1 MTIAAG
7 RNRGAPILL
16 EYKKI
21 ELSLRHTWTLSRG
34 SSDAKTNVL
43 VRLSH
48 AGIEGFGEAAPSA
61 RYGEDGQ
68 SVIAALDLLA
78 PRLEGDP
85 ARCERAIDSLE
96 EALPGNRAAR
106 AAIDIALHDWVGKK
120 EGIPLYRKFGADPRR
135 APATSFSIGI
145 DSVPAMQEK
154 VRQAA
159 DFPILKIKAG
169 LNNDR
174 DILEGIRQVTDKP
187 LYVDANEGWNDR
199 RRAVEMIRWMEG
211 MGVLLVEQPLA
222 AADLDGAKFIRDRV
236 DMPIFADEAA
246 LTADDVEPLAAA
258 YDGIN
263 VKLMKAGG
271 LGMARR
277 MLERARA
284 LNMKVMLGCMIET
297 SVGITAAAHLSPL
310 ADHADLDGN
319 LLIRDDPF
327 RGVVVR
333 EGKLILPDRPGL
345 GVEGAW

>member
-1 MTIAAG
+1 LTIAAG

>member
-1 MTIAAG
+1 
-7 RNRGAPILL
+7 
-16 EYKKI
+16 
-21 ELSLRHTWTLSRG
+21 
-34 SSDAKTNVL
+34 
-43 VRLSH
+43 VRLSY

-61 RYGEDGQ
+61 RYGEDWQ
-68 SVIAALDLLA
+68 SVIVALDLLA
-78 PRLEGDP
+78 PRLGEDP
-85 ARCERAIDSLE
+85 ARCETAIDSLE
-96 EALPGNRAAR
+96 ETLSGNRAAK
-106 AAIDIALHDWVGKK
+106 AAIDIALHDWAGKK

-169 LNNDR
+169 LHDDR

-187 LYVDANEGWNDR
+187 LYVDANEGWKDR
-199 RRAVEMIRWMEG
+199 RRAVETIRWMEG
-211 MGVLLVEQPLA
+211 MGVVLVEQPLA

-246 LTADDVEPLAAA
+246 RTIDDIEPLAAA

-310 ADHADLDGN
+310 VDHADLDGN

-327 RGVVVR
+327 RGVAVR

-345 GVEGAW
+345 GVEGTW